1 MSVKKSILIIDDE
14 ANLRSSLAVV
24 LKRAGFFVTAACGAQ
39 EAILYLQASNF
50 DLVFLDSK
58 MPGMDGIQ
66 LLPEI
71 LNLRPNMPVIILTAN
86 ASLEVAIRTL
96 SMGACGYL
104 LKPIDPEQII
114 ERVNEVLREQEQYQ
128 RSRELVDEIH
138 DIFSGLRKVEI

>member
-1 MSVKKSILIIDDE
+1 MPVGKSILIIDDE
-14 ANLRSSLAVV
+14 ANLRSTLAVI
-24 LKRAGFFVTAACGAQ
+24 LKRAGFFVTAACGSQ
-39 EAILYLQASNF
+39 EAILFLKASNF
-50 DLVFLDSK
+50 DLVFLDLK

-71 LNLRPNMPVIILTAN
+71 LYLRPNIPVIILTAN

-104 LKPIDPEQII
+104 LKPIDPEQIVD
-114 ERVNEVLREQEQYQ
+114 RVKDVLREQEQYR

-138 DIFSGLRKVEI
+138 DIFAGLKQVDV